1 MAIGVPAAFVLVRQR
16 LPGKTALLALL
27 LLPLIVPNIIIAVS
41 LFYLYARLGL
51 VGTSTGLVIGH
62 TVLAVPF
69 VVTWLAVDWE
79 VFQPMLGTVGLNGS
93 QWGLV
98 LLLALVTPVVIELE
112 KWTRRLRVAG
122 TSSPARHP

>member
-1 MAIGVPAAFVLVRQR
+1 MTFATVGWSTVLVAASLRR
-16 LPGKTALLALL
+16 DTTPGWHGPFLPYFLW
-27 LLPLIVPNIIIAVS
+27 
-41 LFYLYARLGL
+41 
-51 VGTSTGLVIGH
+51 
-62 TVLAVPF
+62 LAVPF
-69 VVTWLAVDWE
+69 VLTWLAVDWE

-122 TSSPARHP
+122 TSSPARQP